1 PTTDYS
7 RRDEMSERVRSV
19 WDNVD
24 RTADPHW
31 YRNYLDAFNAMETVR
46 AWKERSFAM
55 LAAEPG
61 DCLLDVGCG
70 LGGDAIALAGRVGAG
85 GRVIGVDNSEKLI
98 VEARERI
105 AASSL
110 PVAFRVGDI
119 YTLEFADASFGGCR
133 ADRVFQHLDRP
144 ADALRELI
152 RVTKP
157 GGRIVVGD
165 PDWETLI
172 IDAPQTAITRT
183 ILNFIC
189 DSHRNA
195 WMGRQLYARFQVAG
209 LAEVAVAADTLLFTD
224 YGLADLTVA
233 LGTRVRQAREAGVI
247 SEDEAAEWMDAL
259 AAAAAAGRF
268 FAAMTCFTVS
278 GRKQ

>member
-1 PTTDYS
+1 
-7 RRDEMSERVRSV
+7 VRSV

-31 YRNYLDAFNAMETVR
+31 YRNYLDAFNAMVTVR

-55 LAAEPG
+55 LAVQPG
-61 DCLLDVGCG
+61 HRLLDVGCG
-70 LGGDAIALAGRVGAG
+70 LGGDAIALAERIGAG
-85 GRVIGVDNSEKLI
+85 GRVVGVDNSAQLI
-98 VEARERI
+98 AEAQQRVV
-105 AASSL
+105 ASSL
-110 PVAFRVGDI
+110 PVEFRVGDI
-119 YTLEFADASFGGCR
+119 YSLESGKASFDGCR

-144 ADALRELI
+144 AEALNELI

-172 IDAPQTAITRT
+172 FDAPQTAVTRT
-183 ILNFIC
+183 ILNFVC

-195 WMGRQLYARFQVAG
+195 WMGRQLYAQFQAAG
-209 LAEVAVAADTLLFTD
+209 LADVTVAADTLLFTE

-233 LGTRVRQAREAGVI
+233 LGTRVRQAQDAEVI
-247 SEDEAAEWMDAL
+247 TEHEAAEWLDAL
-259 AAAAAAGRF
+259 QSAADAGRF

-278 GRKQ
+278 GRKR

>member
-1 PTTDYS
+1 
-7 RRDEMSERVRSV
+7 MSERVRSV

-24 RTADPHW
+24 RTSDPHW

-46 AWKERSFAM
+46 AWKERSFGM
-55 LAAEPG
+55 LAVEPG
-61 DCLLDVGCG
+61 HRLLDVGCG
-70 LGGDAIALAGRVGAG
+70 LGGDAITLAGRVGAG
-85 GRVIGVDNSEKLI
+85 GRVVGVDNSEQLI
-98 VEARERI
+98 VAARERV
-105 AASSL
+105 AGSPL
-110 PVAFRVGDI
+110 PVEFRVGDI
-119 YTLEFADASFGGCR
+119 YALAFADGAFDGCR

-144 ADALRELI
+144 ADALNELI

-172 IDAPQTAITRT
+172 FDAPQSAVTRT
-183 ILNFIC
+183 ILNFVC

-195 WMGRQLYARFQVAG
+195 WMGRQLYAHFHGAG
-209 LAEVAVAADTLLFTD
+209 LAEVTVATDTLLFTE

-233 LGTRVRQAREAGVI
+233 LGTRVRQAQDAEVI
-247 SEDEAAEWMDAL
+247 TEHEAAEWLDAL
-259 AAAAAAGRF
+259 AAAADAGRF

-278 GRKQ
+278 GRKR

>member
-1 PTTDYS
+1 
-7 RRDEMSERVRSV
+7 MSERVRSV
-19 WDNVD
+19 WDHVD
-24 RTADPHW
+24 RMADPHW

-46 AWKERSFAM
+46 AWKERSFGL
-55 LAAEPG
+55 LAVEPG
-61 DCLLDVGCG
+61 HHLLDVGCG
-70 LGGDAIALAGRVGAG
+70 LGGDAIALAERVGVG
-85 GRVIGVDNSEKLI
+85 GRVVGVDNSEQLI
-98 VEARERI
+98 AEAQQRV
-105 AASSL
+105 AGSSL

-119 YTLEFADASFGGCR
+119 YGMEYADGSFDGCR

-144 ADALRELI
+144 ADALNELI

-172 IDAPQTAITRT
+172 FDAPQTAVTRT
-183 ILNFIC
+183 ILNFVC

-195 WMGRQLYARFQVAG
+195 WMGRQLYAQFQVAG
-209 LAEVAVAADTLLFTD
+209 LADVAVAADTLLFTD

-233 LGTRVRQAREAGVI
+233 LGTRVQQARAAEVI
-247 SEDEAAEWMDAL
+247 TNHEAAEWLDAL
-259 AAAAAAGRF
+259 AAAASAGRF

-278 GRKQ
+278 GRKQS

>member
-1 PTTDYS
+1 
-7 RRDEMSERVRSV
+7 MSERVRSV

-46 AWKERSFAM
+46 AWKERSFTM
-55 LAAEPG
+55 LAVAPG
-61 DCLLDVGCG
+61 HHLLDVGCG
-70 LGGDAIALAGRVGAG
+70 LGGDAIMLAARVGAG
-85 GRVIGVDNSEKLI
+85 GRVVGVDNSEQLI
-98 VEARERI
+98 VAARERG
-105 AASSL
+105 AEASL
-110 PVAFRVGDI
+110 PVEFRVGDL
-119 YTLEFADASFGGCR
+119 YALDFADAAFDGCR

-144 ADALRELI
+144 TAALHELM

-172 IDAPQTAITRT
+172 FDAPQSVVTRT
-183 ILNFIC
+183 ILNFAC

-195 WMGRQLYARFQVAG
+195 WMGRQLYAQFRAAG
-209 LAEVAVAADTLLFTD
+209 LADVTVAADTLLFTD
-224 YGLADLTVA
+224 YSLADLTVA
-233 LGTRVRQAREAGVI
+233 LGTRVRQAQDAEAI
-247 SEDEAAEWMDAL
+247 TEHEAAEWLDAL
-259 AAAAAAGRF
+259 ATAADAGRF

-278 GRKQ
+278 GRKPEA

>member
-1 PTTDYS
+1 
-7 RRDEMSERVRSV
+7 MSKRVRSV

-46 AWKERSFAM
+46 AWKERSFGM
-55 LAAEPG
+55 LAVRPG
-61 DCLLDVGCG
+61 SHLLDVGCG
-70 LGGDAIALAGRVGAG
+70 LGGDAIALAERVGAD
-85 GRVIGVDNSEKLI
+85 GRVIGVDNSAQLI
-98 VEARERI
+98 VEAQQRI
-105 AASSL
+105 AASPL
-110 PVAFRVGDI
+110 PVEFRVGDI
-119 YTLEFADASFGGCR
+119 YGLEFADASFDGCR

-144 ADALRELI
+144 ADALNELI

-172 IDAPQTAITRT
+172 FDAPQPAVTRT
-183 ILNFIC
+183 ILNFVC

-195 WMGRQLYARFQVAG
+195 WMGRQLYAQFQSAG
-209 LAEVAVAADTLLFTD
+209 LADVTVAADTLLFTE

-233 LGTRVRQAREAGVI
+233 LGTRVRQAQDAEVI
-247 SEDEAAEWMDAL
+247 TEHEAAEWLDSL
-259 AAAAAAGRF
+259 AAAAEAGRF

-278 GRKQ
+278 GRKR